1 MKHILAVLAALT
13 IAACSVPEQ
22 SADNGD
28 AESAAVAQ
36 AIYDAFAAGDVPT
49 FAGLLHPEIVWNEAE
64 NYPYADNNPYVGSDA
79 VLEGVIGR
87 VVTEWGGFAATPEH
101 MISQGNRVAVMG
113 RYTGTFMATGTP
125 MDAQFVHVWTIED
138 GQAVAFQQYTD
149 TWQARQ
155 ASGME

>member
-1 MKHILAVLAALT
+1 MTRILAALAILAV
-13 IAACSVPEQ
+13 AACSAPTA
-22 SADNGD
+22 SSDTTD

-64 NYPYADNNPYVGSDA
+64 NYPYADNNPYLGPDA

-87 VVTEWGGFAATPEH
+87 VVTEWEDFTAVPES
-101 MISQGNRVAVMG
+101 MIAQGDRVAVMG
-113 RYTGTFMATGTP
+113 RYTGTFSATGEP
-125 MDAQFVHVWTIED
+125 MDAQFVHVWTIRD

-155 ASGME
+155 AVGME